1 VLVSVELLVHVLAHD
16 CTLVAIIL
24 EYLFNGSTFDMSE
37 LHDFGDVM
45 GHSHV
50 ENDPMRIVRDS
61 FASRH
66 GGWSLLKLEEVG

>member
-1 VLVSVELLVHVLAHD
+1 MMRM
-16 CTLVAIIL
+16 C
-24 EYLFNGSTFDMSE
+24 
-37 LHDFGDVM
+37 HDFGDVM

-50 ENDPMRIVRDS
+50 ENDPTKIVRDG